1 MNKYKKRIKRAAALI
16 LATVTTVTS
25 TGLDWGTLR
34 VHADPADYVNLTST
48 TMKAKFTASD
58 SGSGKDYVKLN
69 SITFDAAVNST
80 GASTIKYQV
89 DVYDMG
95 DNSTDYPTGRE
106 TKLGT
111 FSEERKYV
119 DGVRKSSLRE
129 VLDAYYAASADL
141 GDIPN
146 DAGEP
151 VDGEPHEEEPQ
162 GDDNNGSGELNN
174 TPDSGNAGETPT
186 PDTGDQKGDDLGD
199 GNNGEEILDGQV
211 GNPDQDPIC
220 THENYTYVSGGYFTH
235 KRVCDDCGLDL
246 DEAFLDCYDAG
257 DIAIVSNDNGTH
269 TIKCN
274 LCGQEETQRC
284 GPVDEKI
291 CEICGGRVGKSKGD
305 GMPLADPEYTDITG
319 IVATFDNILVPAG
332 TNIGVIISFN
342 GSINAAAKMG
352 GGSGAMLFVNGEPSG
367 REVRFNA
374 DTPGADSPTAKNVI
388 ISQPSVSD
396 IYVDVTNSDAVIPL
410 TATATLTNDKAGVI
424 SWSGSDVSF
433 SSDKGN
439 SVTAT
444 IGKGNPGD
452 YTVTAKAGSND
463 MSATVTVHAVTATL
477 DSDTFEFDRDS
488 SKQVI
493 KREPTPSITPSTT
506 YTVSYEGSDT
516 TGNAKAIIKVGT
528 DTNALVMERPYTIT
542 KKALTE
548 ADLVSNL
555 DQPENNFVIDSATKS
570 ITAYNGAK
578 YIMGTDFT
586 AKVVSSTVESTGM
599 YFDISVQGINNCT
612 GDFVINHI
620 KGVNTAGAINIK
632 DVVNAEIKNINYIY
646 NYGSP
651 VNARVV
657 FKDKAGKTISFE
669 DNVIITCS
677 NNTTASKNAVCT
689 IEGKAENGY
698 TGTIELTYTI
708 RQLSFSSAG
717 VRVTVDGKDIDTE
730 DPKYRFD
737 GSVINPQIVVKAN
750 SNTVT
755 LNSSDYEAR
764 IINNDGVGTATIR
777 IEGKGNYTGVKSGF
791 ITIVPGLY
799 IDGEITLDNVSAPI
813 GNDHRAETS
822 LTYEYDGASKTP
834 SEQKPSFVSVT
845 VANGDVQLN
854 QGTDY
859 EVKYAEDGDY
869 ISVGPKT
876 VTIVGKGIY
885 AGQSATATY
894 EILPYSI
901 ATFAPSISKVPVD
914 YTDFTYNGQPQIAP
928 SGNFILQK
936 GGSDGRILTEGT
948 DFTVTQPSDI
958 TSAGVKTVTLAGIG
972 NYTGTTSVRYEIKKL
987 DLSTCSISKLATK
1000 AYSGVVPYTNFAYTG
1015 SAIKPQVTVKNSND
1029 QEFTTGF
1036 TFEEVFGNNYKD
1048 VGIHNFKIKGDGTN
1062 ITGTKEGKFEIVAKS
1077 FSDLTFKINGQVC
1090 TPKGTPN
1097 ELVTNYLTTYN
1108 GRAKTFKDKLS
1119 VSDGSVGLVLNKDYS
1134 VTECY
1139 DVNAGPHNITVNGL
1153 GNYAGATVYI
1163 DFNISPVDIN
1173 DVSLIENGYETRS
1186 DKKIYPKLLLN
1197 YGGLVPY
1204 STLMTE
1210 NNDYTIT
1217 SDETAAGL
1225 GKIATVNGIGNYTGS
1240 RTVTYKAGIDISE
1253 LDYTDG
1259 TSDGIK
1265 VVGSG
1270 KSVYA
1275 TTSADTSFGVYYGT
1289 DLEPGKGDV
1298 SYSIIVK
1305 GKEYNSDNFSI
1316 TFDSAKGDIKN
1327 SYDGTNIV
1335 KVTVTGK
1342 GGELFGSKT
1351 LYAKIAP
1358 GKFTDSSDSPKVTYK
1373 NGSATLILKYN
1384 GSEIKNPLTTGD
1396 FTYTYGDLQSDDLV
1410 FTPAV
1415 LGTGATKGT
1424 ITVKAGDKGNFA
1436 GELTIPYEIK
1446 VEGSDAFEISGVE
1459 KEYNY
1464 TGSEIR
1470 PIVTV
1475 TDKKTNAVLTQGV
1488 DYDVNYANNIE
1499 ISDGSTLASVK
1510 VTGHKDSKYEGAEL
1524 TKTFKI
1530 VKIDLNSP
1538 DVTIRNL
1545 DDCIYTGGKVLPTG
1559 FSVYYKDTKLVEGVH
1574 YTVEYDTK
1582 YTVGEHNLVIKAKA
1596 DSEYTNQKTFTYKII
1611 GYISNTDLFTVG
1623 ASSSNLNIGNKV
1635 DDAGISV
1642 GYADPGETTSIS
1654 SSYYTI
1660 EQKKLDYPGV
1670 IYVTVTGKDC
1680 LRGTARVPI
1689 NVKAASTNIEVEK
1702 IEPRAYTGE
1711 EIKPAVQV
1719 VYRYADG
1726 SKTKLDASCYTLT
1739 YFDNINVGE
1748 DALAIVNIKP
1758 EYVDGGS
1765 IKEEKFTIYYDI
1777 AAAIVVPDYK
1787 SVDYDGT
1794 AKEPGVKLYVDEAKT
1809 IQIPEASYS
1818 VSWKNNTEAGN
1829 AEINVTAASPNAK
1842 NTHAPVTFKING
1854 QSIVGATIDPETI
1867 RDKTY
1872 TGTAIEPPI
1881 NKVLYNGNELVLNK
1895 DYTILYRDN
1904 IDVTQGTGKKA
1915 KVTILGKGSFTG
1927 AKILSFDIEPYN
1939 LANLTDSD
1947 VDIVDAVYAGDDRI
1961 ITPEFTVKYNGIT
1974 LTKDKDFK
1982 VELGPSQ
1989 TVGNTNSITFK
2000 GQGNFTGQKTF
2011 TFKINPADINGSY
2024 MVLGTDKVEYTGAP
2038 VEPTVSISTNLSGTT
2053 YKLQKGKDYRIDSI
2067 KDSNGFIVYSPSNVG
2082 EYTVVAVA
2090 TENGNFTGSVTRSF
2104 EITKADLNSKKASD
2118 PTQDRYSIKFIDHED
2133 RNYPMDGSSAYEPK
2147 LEIRDL
2153 TAGTILTEGV
2163 DYNLTYLN
2171 NTASGSMDDA
2181 NPPTVIITASNDAAC
2196 NYKGERIEKFN
2207 IGTSIVGVTVETN
2220 APELGYMYDGKPH
2233 VPTLETVTYTDGA
2246 GVEHVLVRNRDYE
2259 LVPTDRETTIN
2270 AGTVPYVIKGIG
2282 EYYGTYST
2290 EYKINP
2296 KVVNDSN
2303 ISDIVI
2309 TLSYPKDSAGYYT
2322 IFDSNPPYEPE
2333 LTVYDYSV
2341 SRTTPLVEGVDYFE
2355 VTSANYHNNMTVRN
2369 DAYAEI
2375 KFGVPGSNYSVQSS
2389 AVNSPKYRILSRAIT
2404 GDFTVKLKDPNLNRE
2419 YIYNEDKGYYYT
2431 DAYNYYHG
2439 TPVIPEFEVYYKQDY
2454 DSEPIRLRYG
2464 SDYTLV
2470 QDTATYDYA
2479 YPGAHT
2485 IKVSGY
2491 DNYSGELDITYL
2503 ITGNLADATIDVT
2516 DTYYTGEAAQPP
2528 VKVYFDDP
2536 VAGVVDNNDLEITY
2550 SPTDIHN
2557 PLVGRVDIKQ
2567 KDGVVYLGGTNS
2579 QAYTL
2584 QWDPSVFTLVPDQV
2598 AFGYTGKPITPTFK
2612 VVTTGGAE
2620 IPINQSDI
2628 VYSQNGV
2635 INEHTNRGKVK
2646 AELNLK
2652 VGEKTVPLTTYF
2664 TIVAGS
2670 LDESCIT
2677 APTWLAYQGGAN
2689 VVNAR
2694 TITVKNK
2701 DNVVLTKGKDY
2712 DYTLTNAGGPGDC
2725 IVTFTTPPDSNYEIL
2740 GSLTKT
2746 INIKPTAPGNLDS
2759 VPGSEDGTEVI
2770 YWTKVLYADGY
2781 EVTVYDGASEYGKYT
2796 VNAPTVNK
2804 IVTGLDSGKDYSATV
2819 KAFVKDA
2826 SGNKYFSEA
2835 SSIMFTTDIGKATG
2849 TVTPGSTAGTADI
2862 IFNPNSGGTS
2872 VYIYRSEDN
2881 NKYKLVAIYPKS
2893 YVKYTDNKLTSGK
2906 TYYYKMQEAYYINGS
2921 VVKSDLSDAYSVTI
2935 K

>member
-1 MNKYKKRIKRAAALI
+1 MNKYKKRIKRAVALALAVVTAA
-16 LATVTTVTS
+16 TS
-25 TGLDWGTLR
+25 SGLDWGTLQTEAG
-34 VHADPADYVNLTST
+34 VTESYMAVSSVSKISANKVLST
-48 TMKAKFTASD
+48 TDYQELKKVEFKVAVPSQGTATVGYEVKIYDLGD
-58 SGSGKDYVKLN
+58 STS
-69 SITFDAAVNST
+69 
-80 GASTIKYQV
+80 
-89 DVYDMG
+89 
-95 DNSTDYPTGRE
+95 YPTGGSPIVSVP
-106 TKLGT
+106 GT
-111 FSEERKYV
+111 ATFTDGNKTASSNIRKDAFLAAAPAPDSTPTPEPEPTPEPDPEPTPDPTPGSTPEPGSE
-119 DGVRKSSLRE
+119 
-129 VLDAYYAASADL
+129 
-141 GDIPN
+141 P
-146 DAGEP
+146 
-151 VDGEPHEEEPQ
+151 
-162 GDDNNGSGELNN
+162 
-174 TPDSGNAGETPT
+174 TPDSTPT
-186 PDTGDQKGDDLGD
+186 PDS
-199 GNNGEEILDGQV
+199 
-211 GNPDQDPIC
+211 NPDPEVDPDH
-220 THENYTYVSGGYFTH
+220 THLFTYTYNNDDTHTYSCDCGESETEDCTLTYTSEGDFHHTKRCSVCGYEETGIS
-235 KRVCDDCGLDL
+235 CDDSLK
-246 DEAFLDCYDAG
+246 Y
-257 DIAIVSNDNGTH
+257 VSNEDGKTH
-269 TIKCN
+269 TMTCSLCGDSEVSSCVPVEDGTCK
-274 LCGQEETQRC
+274 LCGQKYASGKKSKG
-284 GPVDEKI
+284 GPEDTMLEATISVDIPAGTKI
-291 CEICGGRVGKSKGD
+291 APNSHVGVIVTFTTAANVVVGGAGGVLDVDGYNSFDGGGVFLNIISGSTTAPQATSIEITAPTVKDYYVDVTSSDATVNLTGNISLPGGRVGSIEWESS
-305 GMPLADPEYTDITG
+305 L
-319 IVATFDNILVPAG
+319 G
-332 TNIGVIISFN
+332 TPF
-342 GSINAAAKMG
+342 G
-352 GGSGAMLFVNGEPSG
+352 GQTST
-367 REVRFNA
+367 R
-374 DTPGADSPTAKNVI
+374 
-388 ISQPSVSD
+388 
-396 IYVDVTNSDAVIPL
+396 
-410 TATATLTNDKAGVI
+410 
-424 SWSGSDVSF
+424 
-433 SSDKGN
+433 GN

-444 IGKGNPGD
+444 IPAGASGD
-452 YTVTAKAGSND
+452 YVITAGDGAGAGGPTDKVTIHALKFSVAAVPYTFERAENGAAISKEAVVTID
-463 MSATVTVHAVTATL
+463 PAVTPDSTSYVGADSTGTASVTVVVGNLTRILTYDISKHTLVSEDIDSTKLSVNAT
-477 DSDTFEFDRDS
+477 
-488 SKQVI
+488 
-493 KREPTPSITPSTT
+493 
-506 YTVSYEGSDT
+506 
-516 TGNAKAIIKVGT
+516 T
-528 DTNALVMERPYTIT
+528 DTVVYTGTKYALDR
-542 KKALTE
+542 
-548 ADLVSNL
+548 
-555 DQPENNFVIDSATKS
+555 
-570 ITAYNGAK
+570 
-578 YIMGTDFT
+578 DFT
-586 AKVVSSTVESTGM
+586 AEIVEKTASGSDYLYKVKLT
-599 YFDISVQGINNCT
+599 GINNCEGSVEIDSVRGVIPSGEKIDINRVIAARIDGSKFIYNH
-612 GDFVINHI
+612 GDE
-620 KGVNTAGAINIK
+620 
-632 DVVNAEIKNINYIY
+632 VNA
-646 NYGSP
+646 P
-651 VNARVV
+651 VKYYDMNGVDV
-657 FKDKAGKTISFE
+657 
-669 DNVIITCS
+669 
-677 NNTTASKNAVCT
+677 TASFAGNVDV
-689 IEGKAENGY
+689 EY
-698 TGTIELTYTI
+698 TGN
-708 RQLSFSSAG
+708 
-717 VRVTVDGKDIDTE
+717 RV
-730 DPKYRFD
+730 
-737 GSVINPQIVVKAN
+737 
-750 SNTVT
+750 
-755 LNSSDYEAR
+755 
-764 IINNDGVGTATIR
+764 VGTATAKVKAKDGTNYKGEIVLTYRIR
-777 IEGKGNYTGVKSGF
+777 PYDLDVNNDKVVVTFDNSIGEKSGRKAYRYTGSNVEPTFSVKVDGHTLDSNMYTPTFLRNKAVGTAILQITGEGNYSGTYDAYF
-791 ITIVPGLY
+791 EIVPNMLANGSVYLY
-799 IDGEITLDNVSAPI
+799 YNGTESGADIVQDGPEYVAK
-813 GNDHRAETS
+813 TS
-822 LTYEYDGASKTP
+822 LNVEYTGAAVVPT
-834 SEQKPSFVSVT
+834 VSVY
-845 VANGDVQLN
+845 AGNRELAEGSDK
-854 QGTDY
+854 DY
-859 EVKYAEDGDY
+859 TIESPTPDAINAGEKR
-869 ISVGPKT
+869 IK
-876 VTIVGKGIY
+876 IVGQGLY
-885 AGQSATATY
+885 AGQSAYVTY
-894 EILPYSI
+894 NITPYD
-901 ATFAPSISKVPVD
+901 ISKSPRYAVSID
-914 YTDFTYNGQPQIAP
+914 SASQSFIYNGDAQAP
-928 SGNFILQK
+928 ADTEYHLIKSSGPK
-936 GGSDGRILTEGT
+936 TKLTVYD
-948 DFTVTQPSDI
+948 DFTVTLPSDAI
-958 TSAGVKTVTLAGIG
+958 NAGVKTVTLTGVNNFKGSVTANYEITKLDIGSCTIETLNDKPYDNGNVEFTYTGSEIKPTAKLKFNGREIYAGFTLEKDPRDDWKSIGTQRFILKGNSNNFTGTQNGQFKIVTQTLDNLKYYVGTDECTKIESRRYSTNYAPEYDGTVKPLKNLAVYDGVNKLVFGRDYEVTLPSSAAAGKHTVKIKGLG
-972 NYTGTTSVRYEIKKL
+972 NYEDATPVQIEYNVKPVDLSSSRIKATVTGYTTVGGKIYPTLTIIDSGKKSSQQLREGAGADYTISSDVRAAGLDKDATVIAVENGNYIGSLNVKFNAGDNIADGTVSMTGKGVQKGTGAIANYNVMYGVPDSAITYEVTVNGKTYNADNFTITKVSTNYADVVNSHNDTNVVKVTLEGKGTELFGTTTVSYLILRG
-987 DLSTCSISKLATK
+987 DLAKDIT
-1000 AYSGVVPYTNFAYTG
+1000 GVKDYTNPVELNLTYTG
-1015 SAIKPQVTVKNSND
+1015 SAIDVTSIEKP
-1029 QEFTTGF
+1029 
-1036 TFEEVFGNNYKD
+1036 
-1048 VGIHNFKIKGDGTN
+1048 
-1062 ITGTKEGKFEIVAKS
+1062 
-1077 FSDLTFKINGQVC
+1077 
-1090 TPKGTPN
+1090 
-1097 ELVTNYLTTYN
+1097 
-1108 GRAKTFKDKLS
+1108 
-1119 VSDGSVGLVLNKDYS
+1119 LN
-1134 VTECY
+1134 
-1139 DVNAGPHNITVNGL
+1139 
-1153 GNYAGATVYI
+1153 
-1163 DFNISPVDIN
+1163 
-1173 DVSLIENGYETRS
+1173 
-1186 DKKIYPKLLLN
+1186 
-1197 YGGLVPY
+1197 Y
-1204 STLMTE
+1204 STL
-1210 NNDYTIT
+1210 
-1217 SDETAAGL
+1217 
-1225 GKIATVNGIGNYTGS
+1225 
-1240 RTVTYKAGIDISE
+1240 
-1253 LDYTDG
+1253 
-1259 TSDGIK
+1259 
-1265 VVGSG
+1265 
-1270 KSVYA
+1270 
-1275 TTSADTSFGVYYGT
+1275 
-1289 DLEPGKGDV
+1289 
-1298 SYSIIVK
+1298 
-1305 GKEYNSDNFSI
+1305 
-1316 TFDSAKGDIKN
+1316 
-1327 SYDGTNIV
+1327 
-1335 KVTVTGK
+1335 
-1342 GGELFGSKT
+1342 
-1351 LYAKIAP
+1351 
-1358 GKFTDSSDSPKVTYK
+1358 
-1373 NGSATLILKYN
+1373 KY
-1384 GSEIKNPLTTGD
+1384 E
-1396 FTYTYGDLQSDDLV
+1396 YGDLQSGDISV
-1410 FTPAV
+1410 TPGTV
-1415 LGTGATKGT
+1415 GPGSGTGYILIEDASGNFKNSYKVPYT
-1424 ITVKAGDKGNFA
+1424 ITVDVDNTFDVSELPGDTGNKA
-1436 GELTIPYEIK
+1436 
-1446 VEGSDAFEISGVE
+1446 
-1459 KEYNY
+1459 EYYY
-1464 TGSEIR
+1464 TGY
-1470 PIVTV
+1470 PIYPDVTV
-1475 TDKKTNAVLTQGV
+1475 KDKKRPDKTLVKGV
-1488 DYDVNYANNIE
+1488 DYKIDYINNKEIGTNTAQIKITGLKDYA
-1499 ISDGSTLASVK
+1499 
-1510 VTGHKDSKYEGAEL
+1510 GAEKVL
-1524 TKTFKI
+1524 TFSI
-1530 VKIDLNSP
+1530 VKIDLAKAK
-1538 DVTIRNL
+1538 TAGKLKIRGNMNYA
-1545 DDCIYTGGKVLPTG
+1545 YTGDAITPSG
-1559 FSVYYKDTKLVEGVH
+1559 
-1574 YTVEYDTK
+1574 YD
-1582 YTVGEHNLVIKAKA
+1582 
-1596 DSEYTNQKTFTYKII
+1596 
-1611 GYISNTDLFTVG
+1611 
-1623 ASSSNLNIGNKV
+1623 
-1635 DDAGISV
+1635 
-1642 GYADPGETTSIS
+1642 
-1654 SSYYTI
+1654 
-1660 EQKKLDYPGV
+1660 V
-1670 IYVTVTGKDC
+1670 IYVGADSSETILKPGVDYDALPESNSLPGPHDITIKAVDSSDCKYINSVSFPYVIFGNIANKTLFTIDYGSTEFTINPDVAQTLSGVSIKINDKDGNYIDRNLETAYYDVESKVFATPGDYTLKINGKSPYSTGSVSIPVT
-1680 LRGTARVPI
+1680 
-1689 NVKAASTNIEVEK
+1689 VKADGANISVELTSDAFPYQGVEVKPTPTIYYTN
-1702 IEPRAYTGE
+1702 AG
-1711 EIKPAVQV
+1711 
-1719 VYRYADG
+1719 G
-1726 SKTKLDASCYTLT
+1726 SKTRLTANVIEDITYINNKIPGTATIKVKLKD
-1739 YFDNINVGE
+1739 G
-1748 DALAIVNIKP
+1748 
-1758 EYVDGGS
+1758 YVS
-1765 IKEEKFTIYYDI
+1765 NTNEVSTNFNIYYDI

-1809 IQIPEASYS
+1809 IQIPESSYS
-1818 VSWKNNTEAGN
+1818 VSWKNNIEAGN
-1829 AEINVTAASPNAK
+1829 AEINVTAAGPNAK

-1854 QSIVGATIDPETI
+1854 QSIEGATIDPGTI
-1867 RDKTY
+1867 VDKTY

-1881 NKVLYNGNELVLNK
+1881 SKVLYNGNELVLNK
-1895 DYTILYRDN
+1895 DYTILYRN
-1904 IDVTQGTGKKA
+1904 NTNVTQGTGRKA
-1915 KVTILGKGSFTG
+1915 TVTILGKGSFTG
-1927 AKILSFDIEPYN
+1927 EKTLSFDIVPFS

-1947 VDIVDAVYAGDDRI
+1947 VDIVDAVYAGDDRL
-1961 ITPEFTVKYNGIT
+1961 ITPEFTIKYNGIT
-1974 LTKDKDFK
+1974 LTEGKDFK
-1982 VELGPSQ
+1982 VELGSSQ
-1989 TVGNTNSITFK
+1989 TVSANNSITFK

-2011 TFKINPADINGSY
+2011 KFRINAADLDGSY

-2038 VEPTVSISTNLSGTT
+2038 VDPTVSISTNLSGTT
-2053 YKLQKGKDYRIDSI
+2053 YKLQKGKDYVIDSI
-2067 KDSNGFIVYSPSNVG
+2067 KDSSGFVVYNPSNVG
-2082 EYTVVAVA
+2082 EYTVVARGQ
-2090 TENGNFTGSVTRSF
+2090 GNFTGSVTRSF

-2598 AFGYTGKPITPTFK
+2598 AFGYTGKPITPIFK

-2781 EVTVYDGASEYGKYT
+2781 EVTVYDGASEYGRYT